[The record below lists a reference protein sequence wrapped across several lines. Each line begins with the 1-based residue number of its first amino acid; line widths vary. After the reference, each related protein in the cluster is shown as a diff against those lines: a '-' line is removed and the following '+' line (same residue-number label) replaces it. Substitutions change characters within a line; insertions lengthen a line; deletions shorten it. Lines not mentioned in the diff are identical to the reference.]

1 MLSHPVAFIV
11 VISVLLNASNTLE
24 QAGKLDVKC
33 AKKKQLIPADC
44 VSAYKKIIYDRDLN
58 LDTTASSIQRAYG
71 SCVTNI
77 DNPKYRK
84 VPRAKI
90 EDAFNQIGAKCNGL
104 IGHVLLPGYEGVHLW
119 ARHCT
124 RRGARFEENYQL
136 NFPMCIDEPTSK
148 EVWKGDCMEAYR
160 LIPANPQGRIVAM
173 GNHVIT
179 NTVSST
185 IRSCTVSVWTSDG
198 SLVTGRRHEM
208 DPNFRKL
215 ISKCSVKGG
224 WLITKGTSSP
234 NGNLI
239 LQAAARK

>member
-44 VSAYKKIIYDRDLN
+44 VSAYKKIIYDRDSN

-104 IGHVLLPGYEGVHLW
+104 IGHALLPGYEGVHLW

-136 NFPMCIDEPTSK
+136 NFPI
-148 EVWKGDCMEAYR
+148 AYR

-239 LQAAARK
+239 LQASARK